1 MQSLQLI
8 RLLVGRELTLRYK
21 RSVIGIGWTLLNP
34 MLTSLILWWVF
45 SFVLASR
52 LPDGTQ
58 FAPYLM
64 AGVLLSTFVN
74 QGIQSAAEAIAGNGS
89 ILTKVYVRPQIFT
102 ISSALATLVNF
113 AIGLLPF
120 IVVVYI
126 SGQHIVWTFPLVF
139 VVGFFLALMIAGIGL
154 MFSILYIR
162 FDDAKNIV
170 TLLLT
175 LLTWL
180 TPIFY
185 PINIL
190 SERMQNVV
198 NANPF
203 TSYLN
208 CIRWAASNNSEATL
222 TNWIVVF
229 ATGLITPLIG
239 SLIFKKFWPR
249 TVALI

>member
-45 SFVLASR
+45 SFIFASR

-64 AGVLLSTFVN
+64 AGVLVLTFIN
-74 QGIQSAAEAIAGNGS
+74 QGIQSAADAIAGNGS

-102 ISSALATLVNF
+102 ISSALASLVNF
-113 AIGLLPF
+113 AIGMLPF

-126 SGQHIVWTFPLVF
+126 SGQQIVWTFPLVF

-162 FDDAKNIV
+162 FDDARNIV
-170 TLLLT
+170 TLLLM
-175 LLTWL
+175 LLTYL

-190 SERMQNVV
+190 NENMQDVV
-198 NANPF
+198 NLNPF
-203 TSYLN
+203 TSYVN

-222 TNWIVVF
+222 TNWIVVIL
-229 ATGLITPLIG
+229 TGLITPVIG

-249 TVALI
+249 TVAML

>member
-45 SFVLASR
+45 SFIFASR

-64 AGVLLSTFVN
+64 AGVLIITFIN

-102 ISSALATLVNF
+102 ISSALASLVNF
-113 AIGLLPF
+113 AIGMLPF
-120 IVVVYI
+120 ILVVYI

-162 FDDAKNIV
+162 FDDARNIV
-170 TLLLT
+170 ALLLM
-175 LLTWL
+175 LLTYL

-190 SERMQNVV
+190 NENMQNVV

-203 TSYLN
+203 TSYVN

-222 TNWIVVF
+222 TNWIVVIL
-229 ATGLITPLIG
+229 TGLITPIIG
-239 SLIFKKFWPR
+239 SLVFKKFWPR
-249 TVALI
+249 TVAML